1 MVEFRLVAPTHAA
14 FDGNKAGAVCPCSAV
29 DCVGLLF
36 NVTVAGGALSDG
48 QDCLILLRRVTV
60 GLPHLGADR
69 LAAEAAAWTL
79 RRKNF
84 KDSPAVDGLARVTLL
99 GCKKVGCGLFPDGAV
114 KAVVDGGEGAG
125 RALGAG
131 ALQQATAVH
140 ILDGAAV
147 TAAGEVVG
155 PLL

>member
-1 MVEFRLVAPTHAA
+1 M
-14 FDGNKAGAVCPCSAV
+14 

-48 QDCLILLRRVTV
+48 R
-60 GLPHLGADR
+60 GLPDSAEASDGGFAALGADR

-99 GCKKVGCGLFPDGAV
+99 GCKKVSCGLFPDGAV
-114 KAVVDGGEGAG
+114 KAVADGGEGAG
-125 RALGAG
+125 RALSAG

>member
-1 MVEFRLVAPTHAA
+1 MGAA
-14 FDGNKAGAVCPCSAV
+14 A
-29 DCVGLLF
+29 
-36 NVTVAGGALSDG
+36 
-48 QDCLILLRRVTV
+48 
-60 GLPHLGADR
+60 LGADR

-114 KAVVDGGEGAG
+114 KAVADGGEGAG